1 MKIFSRKAWNINS
14 YQVTIKKSTLSLRLK
29 QSGRKQSQQLQ
40 TNTTE
45 GNLVLDYN
53 ILMITA
59 SNMTKSISDRSQS
72 LPKNPSPNLSPCGG
86 EALKSLL
93 SFLVGN
99 RISGSIAF
107 LLCAST
113 PVFADI
119 IPDAT
124 LPVNSTVTTQ
134 GNTKVIDGGTVR
146 EQNLFHSFKEFSF
159 STSTPELTGDTAF
172 FNNDASVR
180 NIITRVTGGSLSNI
194 DGMIKANGS
203 ANLFFL
209 NPAGIVFGQNASLNI
224 GGSFIGTTADSIK
237 FVDGSE
243 FSATKTQNIPLLTV
257 NVPIGL
263 QFGVAPGTIIN
274 QSQASVDGAVNTI
287 GSPAGLQVPDGKT
300 LALVGGDVTLA
311 GGNLTAVN
319 GRIELGS
326 VADSGFVNLTEIQ
339 QGFALGYEN
348 PQNSTFGNIQISN
361 GALVDTS
368 GDNSGVI
375 QLQGKNIS
383 VTDNSIVFS
392 ANLGSQTGGNLL
404 VNATESVKL
413 DGGSNFIT
421 LAESDGKA
429 GDIFVRSGNLIELT
443 GTASNTSPTAIASQV
458 CLLSADCSSVRGSGG
473 NLIIETGN
481 LTIRDGAIIDASTFG
496 VGNAGNISIKVVNLV
511 DIIGRSPDGIVPSG
525 IFAQVAS
532 GATDNAGNAGNLTIE
547 TRQLNVQNG
556 AQISTTARK
565 TGNGGNLNINASDSI
580 FLSGFSPLATADRF
594 DANRSGI
601 FVGTEPEATG
611 NVGSLNLKTGLLTVE
626 KGARISADNFGSGLP
641 SNSVLNVRQLR
652 IQNGGEIKSGSFA
665 SGDGGIL
672 TVNASNSVDV
682 VGKGTINGEVIPST
696 LFSQAQSSGKAGNLI
711 INTPNFNIRDGG
723 EVTVSGK
730 GTGAAG
736 NLTANSRNIRLNA
749 GKITAETNGGE
760 GANVNLQNVKLLT
773 LQNQSLISAQAFNG
787 ANGGNIDI
795 DAKNGFIVAYPNQN
809 NDIVANAFEGNGGK
823 INITAQSIFNL
834 SDRLSNPTNITN
846 DIDASSQFGTS
857 GTVTIETPDVDP
869 SRGLTLPPNVFADVS
884 KQMDQICNPNQ
895 LKKDSFTITGRGSI
909 QTNPLQVLSG
919 EFPLPPLATLPEK
932 NSSSTP
938 TINIYPVAA
947 TTQNSSPRIIEAQGW
962 IRKNG
967 EIYLVDQVSDI
978 HPHSSWQNRLA
989 CH

>member
-1 MKIFSRKAWNINS
+1 MNEIKN
-14 YQVTIKKSTLSLRLK
+14 KKS
-29 QSGRKQSQQLQ
+29 QF
-40 TNTTE
+40 
-45 GNLVLDYN
+45 
-53 ILMITA
+53 
-59 SNMTKSISDRSQS
+59 S
-72 LPKNPSPNLSPCGG
+72 LP
-86 EALKSLL
+86 
-93 SFLVGN
+93 
-99 RISGSIAF
+99 F
-107 LLCAST
+107 LLGFVSCFGLYSSALAEIT
-113 PVFADI
+113 PDSS
-119 IPDAT
+119 
-124 LPVNSTVTTQ
+124 LPINSTVSTQ
-134 GNTKVIDGGTVR
+134 GSMKIIEDGTQKGT
-146 EQNLFHSFKEFSF
+146 NLFHSFKDFSF
-159 STSTPELTGDTAF
+159 SVLTPNITGDTAY
-172 FNNDASVR
+172 FNNDVGIQ
-180 NIITRVTGGSLSNI
+180 NIITRVTGGLPTNI
-194 DGMIKANGS
+194 DGIIKANGS
-203 ANLFFL
+203 ANLFFI
-209 NPAGIVFGQNASLNI
+209 NPSGILFGQNASLDI
-224 GGSFIGTTADSIK
+224 GGSFIGSTANNIK
-237 FVDGSE
+237 FADGSS
-243 FSATKTQNIPLLTV
+243 FSATQPEANPLLTISTPV
-257 NVPIGL
+257 GL
-263 QFGVAPGTIIN
+263 QFGANPGEIIN
-274 QSQASVDGAVNTI
+274 QSQASLNDAVNSL
-287 GSPAGLQVPDGKT
+287 GLPVGLQVPNGKT
-300 LALVGGDVTLA
+300 LALVGGNIYLT
-311 GGNLTAVN
+311 GGNLTAN
-319 GRIELGS
+319 DGRIELGS
-326 VADSGFVNLTEIQ
+326 VETNSLISLSEIDK
-339 QGFALGYEN
+339 GYLLGYSGV
-348 PQNSTFGNIQISN
+348 QNFGDISFSQGANI
-361 GALVDTS
+361 DTS
-368 GDNSGVI
+368 GDGGGSI
-375 QLQGKNIS
+375 QIFGKNIS
-383 VTDNSIVFS
+383 VADNSLIYSF
-392 ANLGSQTGGNLL
+392 TF
-404 VNATESVKL
+404 
-413 DGGSNFIT
+413 GSNSGESIFINASNFVEVTDGSNIAT
-421 LAESDGKA
+421 LSEGEGKA
-429 GDIFVRSGNLIELT
+429 GDVLIKGTDSIRIL
-443 GTASNTSPTAIASQV
+443 GTASDGSPSFIGSQV
-458 CLLSADCSSVRGSGG
+458 CVLSADCGSVTGNGG
-473 NLIIETGN
+473 NTTLETRQ
-481 LTIRDGAIIDASTFG
+481 LFIRDGAAINTVTFG
-496 VGNAGNISIKVVNLV
+496 AGNAGDILIKASDFIEIVATSADGMTPSSISTQVQGETIEN
-511 DIIGRSPDGIVPSG
+511 SG
-525 IFAQVAS
+525 NS
-532 GATDNAGNAGNLTIE
+532 GNLTIE
-547 TRQLNVQNG
+547 TTSLKVTDG
-556 AQISTTARK
+556 GQISTVARLS
-565 TGNGGNLNINASDSI
+565 GNGGNLNINATDSV
-580 FLSGFSPLATADRF
+580 LLTGASPLAIASSF

-601 FVGTEPEATG
+601 FVSAEPEATG

-641 SNSVLNVRQLR
+641 NNSVLNVRQLR

-665 SGDGGIL
+665 SGDGGTL

-682 VGKGTINGEVIPST
+682 VGKGSINGEVIPST

-760 GANVNLQNVKLLT
+760 GANVNFQNVKLLT